1 MSKNINQTIR
11 EKIEKDDVDYINKLI
26 SKGAADQLFT
36 KENFEYA
43 AQKGAAEVLKVMI
56 HPALDHDTKVNAMFV
71 AAQAHQVETV

>member
-56 HPALDHDTKVNAMFV
+56 HPALPR
-71 AAQAHQVETV
+71 HQGQCNVRCRPGAPG